1 MKRKERKQDKQKGG
15 IEIGDKVKRGEKARQ
30 KRGEKRGQETSDRLR
45 RGEARKQEKQRRG

>member
-1 MKRKERKQDKQKGG
+1 MKREERKQDKQKGG